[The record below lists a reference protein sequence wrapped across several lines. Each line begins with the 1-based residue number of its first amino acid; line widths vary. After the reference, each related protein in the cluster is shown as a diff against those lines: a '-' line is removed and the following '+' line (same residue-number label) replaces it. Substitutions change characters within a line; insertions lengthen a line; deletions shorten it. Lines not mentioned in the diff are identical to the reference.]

1 MHRLTLLLLLL
12 FAAPVFAAEGCVDVW
27 FTRNLIMDRAG
38 HCFSTPLGQ
47 AVFDNGDCTGGTVI
61 LDAPAQAL
69 VQRLRGLE
77 AEHGCDIDTSAR
89 WLDMDDIAF
98 RRVLRDL
105 PVRMDGQWGC
115 LGWVGTQVPLYDGYT
130 DPLHAIGQILPGD
143 YVLFE
148 HLGPAENWGYV
159 TVSAPGWGVFKSA
172 GWLYWPETMPCA
184 AEAG

>member
-1 MHRLTLLLLLL
+1 MRWLAIPFLLLS
-12 FAAPVFAAEGCVDVW
+12 ASPSFAAEGCVDVW

-38 HCFSTPLGQ
+38 YCFATPLGQ
-47 AVFDNGDCTGGTVI
+47 AVFDNADCTGRQVV
-61 LDAPAQAL
+61 LDAASRAL

-77 AEHGCDIDTSAR
+77 AQHGCNIDTGSR

-115 LGWVGTQVPLYDGYT
+115 LGWTGGQVPLYDGFT

-148 HLGPAENWGYV
+148 HHGPDDNWGYV
-159 TVSAPGWGVFKSA
+159 TVHAPVWGAFKSA
-172 GWLYWPETMPCA
+172 GWLYWPGSIPCA